1 MEDFHCAPERG
12 AGPMSHATS
21 FPPLQQHIFIDRGLA
36 LLACALPLLLAYNL
50 TPSATLFNQLLA
62 LGGWGALVLYL
73 SLQVPLARG
82 RMPAAAWGL
91 LLMLLAAL
99 SSPLLNGLPWSLA
112 LSGAAL
118 LGAAMAVLLAAQAL
132 AAEQRQG
139 FFLAFM
145 WALLLAGLASALIS
159 LVQVFMPDWAD
170 GNWIARS
177 GIPGRAVGNMR
188 QPNHLASLL
197 IWACVAAVALA
208 QPLGPRR
215 RPALAPAALSAIL
228 LLLVL
233 AIVLSASRTGM
244 LAVLLLALWGA
255 FDRRLTRASRIALL
269 ATPAMLALHWA
280 LLSAWASLGSHAFGA
295 EARLAEGAGSPSR
308 LAILR
313 NTWALLQQHPLTGVG
328 WGEFNL
334 AWSMSPFPDR
344 PVAFFDHCHNL
355 PMQVLVELG
364 WPLGLAVLG
373 LLLWSC
379 WVAWRESCRAS
390 LADEAVMRRS
400 AFMVVAMIG
409 LHSLLE
415 YPLWYS
421 YFLLPTAFAF
431 GFCLAPQVRGG
442 GVVASAP
449 AALRLSLGLA
459 GGALL
464 LGSLWAV
471 QDYLQVV
478 AVYAPPAQAA
488 PLEQRIARAQRS
500 LFFAAQA
507 DYAAATSS
515 PPGEAALAATRRT
528 AHNLIDVRLMM
539 AWAKSLHA
547 VGDTDQ
553 ARYVVQRLRE
563 FRSTQGAEWLEV
575 CDRPPAA
582 VGELPFQCAP
592 SQHRYDWR
600 ELR

>member
-1 MEDFHCAPERG
+1 
-12 AGPMSHATS
+12 MSHTTS
-21 FPPLQQHIFIDRGLA
+21 FPSLQHHLPLPERALA
-36 LLACALPLLLAYNL
+36 LLAASAPLLLAYNL

-62 LGGWGALVLYL
+62 LGGWGALMLYL
-73 SLQVPLARG
+73 ALQVPLAFG

-99 SSPLLNGLPWSLA
+99 SSPMLNGLPWSLA

-118 LGAAMAVLLAAQAL
+118 LGAALAVLLGAQAL
-132 AAEQRQG
+132 AAKQRRG
-139 FFLAFM
+139 WWLAFM
-145 WALLLAGLASALIS
+145 WALLLAGLVSALIS
-159 LVQVFMPDWAD
+159 LAQVFMPDWAD

-215 RPALAPAALSAIL
+215 RPALAPAALCVIL

-244 LAVLLLALWGA
+244 LAVLLLAVWGA
-255 FDRRLTRASRIALL
+255 FDRRLTRASRYALL
-269 ATPAMLALHWA
+269 ATPLMLALHWA
-280 LLSAWASLGSHAFGA
+280 LLSVWASHGSHAFGA
-295 EARLAEGAGSPSR
+295 EARLSEGAGSPSR

-313 NTWALLQQHPLTGVG
+313 NTWALLQQHPRTGVG

-355 PMQVLVELG
+355 PMQLLVELG

-373 LLLWSC
+373 LLLCSC

-390 LADEAVMRRS
+390 AADEAVMRRC

-431 GFCLAPQVRGG
+431 GFCLAPQVR
-442 GVVASAP
+442 VSASP
-449 AALRLSLGLA
+449 VALRGLLGLA
-459 GGALL
+459 GAALL

-488 PLEQRIARAQRS
+488 PLEQRIARAQHS
-500 LFFAAQA
+500 TFFAAQA

-515 PPGEAALAATRRT
+515 PPGEEALAAARRT

-547 VGDTDQ
+547 VGETDK

-563 FRSTQGAEWLEV
+563 FRSAQGAEWLEV
-575 CDRPPAA
+575 CDQPPAA
-582 VGELPFQCAP
+582 AGELPFQCTP
-592 SQHRYDWR
+592 PQHRYDWR

>member
-1 MEDFHCAPERG
+1 
-12 AGPMSHATS
+12 
-21 FPPLQQHIFIDRGLA
+21 
-36 LLACALPLLLAYNL
+36 
-50 TPSATLFNQLLA
+50 
-62 LGGWGALVLYL
+62 
-73 SLQVPLARG
+73 
-82 RMPAAAWGL
+82 
-91 LLMLLAAL
+91 
-99 SSPLLNGLPWSLA
+99 
-112 LSGAAL
+112 
-118 LGAAMAVLLAAQAL
+118 
-132 AAEQRQG
+132 
-139 FFLAFM
+139 
-145 WALLLAGLASALIS
+145 
-159 LVQVFMPDWAD
+159 
-170 GNWIARS
+170 
-177 GIPGRAVGNMR
+177 
-188 QPNHLASLL
+188 
-197 IWACVAAVALA
+197 
-208 QPLGPRR
+208 
-215 RPALAPAALSAIL
+215 

-244 LAVLLLALWGA
+244 LAVLLLAVWGA
-255 FDRRLTRASRIALL
+255 LDRRLTRASRYALL
-269 ATPAMLALHWA
+269 ATPLMLALHWT
-280 LLSAWASLGSHAFGA
+280 LLSVWASHGSHAFGA
-295 EARLAEGAGSPSR
+295 EARLSEGAGSPSR

-313 NTWALLQQHPLTGVG
+313 NTWALLQQHPLSGVG

-355 PMQVLVELG
+355 PMQLLVELG

-390 LADEAVMRRS
+390 AADEAVMRRC

-431 GFCLAPQVRGG
+431 GFCLAPNVR
-442 GVVASAP
+442 VP
-449 AALRLSLGLA
+449 AAPVALRGLLGLA
-459 GGALL
+459 GAALL

-488 PLEQRIARAQRS
+488 PLEQRIARAQHS
-500 LFFAAQA
+500 TFFAAQA

-515 PPGEAALAATRRT
+515 PPGEEALAAARRT

-547 VGDTDQ
+547 VGETDK

-563 FRSTQGAEWLEV
+563 FRSVQGAEWLEV
-575 CDRPPAA
+575 CDQPPAA
-582 VGELPFQCAP
+582 GELPFQCTP
-592 SQHRYDWR
+592 PQHRYDWR

>member
-1 MEDFHCAPERG
+1 
-12 AGPMSHATS
+12 MSDVTS
-21 FPPLQQHIFIDRGLA
+21 FPPLQQHSSVDRGLA
-36 LLACALPLLLAYNL
+36 LLACAFPLLLAYNL

-62 LGGWGALVLYL
+62 LGGWGALLLYL
-73 SLQVPLARG
+73 SLQVPLARA

-118 LGAAMAVLLAAQAL
+118 LGAALAVLVAAQAL
-132 AAEQRQG
+132 APEQRMG
-139 FFLAFM
+139 WFLAFM
-145 WALLLAGLASALIS
+145 WALLLAGLVSALIS

-208 QPLGPRR
+208 QPLGQRR
-215 RPALAPAALSAIL
+215 RPALSPAVLSAIL

-244 LAVLLLALWGA
+244 LAVLLLAAWGA
-255 FDRRLTRASRIALL
+255 LDRRLTRASRFALL
-269 ATPAMLALHWA
+269 ATPLMLALHWA

-295 EARLAEGAGSPSR
+295 ETRLAEGAGSPSR
-308 LAILR
+308 MAILR
-313 NTWALLQQHPLTGVG
+313 NAWALLQQQALTGVG

-334 AWSMSPFPDR
+334 AWTMSPFPDR

-355 PMQVLVELG
+355 PMQLLVELG

-373 LLLWSC
+373 LLICSC
-379 WVAWRESCRAS
+379 WVAWRESCRAG
-390 LADEAVMRRS
+390 AQEEEALMRRC

-421 YFLLPTAFAF
+421 YFLLPTAFAL
-431 GFCLAPQVRGG
+431 GFCLAPQMRVPTAPTATRVSLAVAG
-442 GVVASAP
+442 GV
-449 AALRLSLGLA
+449 
-459 GGALL
+459 LL

-471 QDYLQVV
+471 YDYLQVV
-478 AVYAPPAQAA
+478 AVYAPPAQAEA
-488 PLEQRIARAQRS
+488 LEQRIARAQRS
-500 LFFAAQA
+500 VFFSAQA

-515 PPGEAALAATRRT
+515 PPSEAALAATRRT

-547 VGDTDQ
+547 VGETDQ
-553 ARYVVQRLRE
+553 ARHVAQRLRE
-563 FRSTQGAEWLEV
+563 FRSAQGAEWLEV
-575 CDRPPAA
+575 CDQPPMA
-582 VGELPFQCAP
+582 GERPFQCTPPQRA
-592 SQHRYDWR
+592 YDWR